1 MAQYDWS
8 NLGPLESVESEGR
21 LREQA
26 LAVIPGVT
34 SLSMESLQKAAIA
47 ELLANI
53 NAESESDLGASPIDA
68 VLAAGNDAGAQQI
81 TNIADAT
88 DDADVP
94 SLGQVKAL
102 PAKLAIEDV
111 EHPVAVEVNRLKF
124 GRSFAATTFDT
135 GAVAVDVDVLE
146 GYTEHQDTDRKST
159 SLNSS

>member
-94 SLGQVKAL
+94 S
-102 PAKLAIEDV
+102 
-111 EHPVAVEVNRLKF
+111 R
-124 GRSFAATTFDT
+124 RRCW
-135 GAVAVDVDVLE
+135 
-146 GYTEHQDTDRKST
+146 GYADRKST
-159 SLNSS
+159 RLNSSHVSECRMPPS